1 MMNNLMFELAP
12 WKQQGATAAGR
23 AHRSFR
29 ALLGAGLL
37 VLAASL
43 LAVNASTAL
52 GGEAVNINLASA
64 EVLAEALTGVGMMA
78 KAFRI
83 VEYREAH
90 GPFESIEELAEVKGI
105 GAGTVEKIVTLFCCS
120 KALGSGALC

>member
-12 WKQQGATAAGR
+12 WKQQGVTATGR

-29 ALLGAGLL
+29 ALLGAG
-37 VLAASL
+37 VLALAVSL
-43 LAVNASTAL
+43 LAVNPSTAL

-64 EVLAEALTGVGMMA
+64 EVLAEALTGVGMA

-105 GAGTVEKIVTLFCCS
+105 GAGTVEKNRDVIL
-120 KALGSGALC
+120 LQ